1 MLVMQ
6 PISVSELTNQ
16 IKVALSSPEFQSIAV
31 EGEVSNFVHHRS
43 GHMYFSLKDAHS
55 RIKAVMFRSR
65 NQRLDFVPKNGD
77 TLVAVGSVGVYEA
90 NGEYQLYVD
99 LLFPQG
105 IGDLHLAFEQLKM
118 KLAEEGLFDAARKRS
133 LPTLPH
139 RVGVITSPSGA
150 ALRDI
155 LHVLTRRYPGVQ
167 VLVFP
172 ALVQGEG
179 APASLI
185 QALSMAQRT
194 DVDVLIMGRGGGS
207 FEELA
212 AFNDEGLAR
221 AIAQSSVPVVSACG
235 HETDFTIADFVA
247 DLRAPTPS
255 AAAELV
261 VPRQAE
267 LLATVDSLQKR
278 LISSLRRRVQ
288 TERRYVTQI
297 SQNPVLQNPGYHLN
311 QRRQRLDELW
321 TNLGRFHRNSIVLK
335 RGSLANVVGK
345 LETLSPLK
353 TLGRGYS
360 ICQDDQGQII
370 RQAQQ
375 VGLGE
380 VVHVTL
386 QEGSLSCK
394 VEGRKT

>member
-1 MLVMQ
+1 MQ
-6 PISVSELTNQ
+6 PISVSELTNK
-16 IKVALSSPEFQSIAV
+16 IKSVLSSPGFQSIAV
-31 EGEVSNFVHHRS
+31 EGEVSNFIHHRS

-77 TLVAVGSVGVYEA
+77 TLVAVGSLGVYEA

-99 LLFPQG
+99 LLLPQG
-105 IGDLHLAFEQLKM
+105 TGALHLAFEQLKM
-118 KLAEEGLFDAARKRS
+118 KLAEEGLFDATRKRT
-133 LPTLPH
+133 LPALPH

-150 ALRDI
+150 ALSDI
-155 LHVLTRRYPGVQ
+155 LHVLTRRYPGVK

-172 ALVQGEG
+172 AQVQGES
-179 APASLI
+179 APESLI
-185 QALSMAQRT
+185 DALSMAQRT
-194 DVDVLIMGRGGGS
+194 DVDVIIIGRGGGS

-221 AIAQSSVPVVSACG
+221 AITQSKVPVVSACG
-235 HETDFTIADFVA
+235 HETDVTIADFVA

-261 VPRQAE
+261 VPRQSD
-267 LLATVDSLQKR
+267 LLTGVASLQNR
-278 LISSLRRRVQ
+278 LIIALRRRVQ
-288 TERRYVTQI
+288 SERRYLTQL
-297 SQNPVLQNPGYHLN
+297 SQSPVLQRPGHHLN

-321 TNLGRFHRNSIVLK
+321 TNLGRLHRNNVVLR
-335 RGSLANVVGK
+335 RGKLANIIGK

-360 ICQDDQGQII
+360 ICQDDQGQLV
-370 RQAQQ
+370 RQAKQ
-375 VGLGE
+375 VGIGE
-380 VVHVTL
+380 MVHVTL
-386 QEGSLSCK
+386 QQGSLSCK
-394 VEGRKT
+394 VEGRWSHE